1 MSSSIPDE
9 LFPPS
14 QEVIRITNYCNYVKI
29 IDEGDYIGFYSL
41 YQTDFKMPIPQFL
54 FNITLPSTTKNW
66 QRGLEIFSQEVI
78 YNKITS
84 QLTYINQKD
93 E

>member
-1 MSSSIPDE
+1 
-9 LFPPS
+9 
-14 QEVIRITNYCNYVKI
+14 
-29 IDEGDYIGFYSL
+29 
-41 YQTDFKMPIPQFL
+41 MPIPQFL

-84 QLTYINQKD
+84 ELTYINQKD